1 MITTWKGCDNELYS
15 AGAVCRV
22 CGKASV
28 GHISG
33 ERSDTVRKPMAT
45 DALDKAVKAATAIF
59 PASSKLR
66 IVITRGA
73 STIALDHD
81 NLEGGCK
88 ALRDEIARHLLG
100 RDDAERFGTTW
111 EPKQA
116 KTPFHKIE
124 IYEVRNEG

>member
-22 CGKASV
+22 CGKASG

-33 ERSDTVRKPMAT
+33 ERADTKRKPLAAV
-45 DALDKAVKAATAIF
+45 ALGKAVQAATAIF

-73 STIALDHD
+73 SKIELDND
-81 NLEGGCK
+81 NLDGGCK

-100 RDDAERFGTTW
+100 RDDAERFGNTW
-111 EPKQA
+111 EPREKKQG
-116 KTPFHKIE
+116 FHKIE
-124 IYEVRNEG
+124 IYEVKNEG

>member
-1 MITTWKGCDNELYS
+1 MITWKGCDGELYAGS
-15 AGAVCRV
+15 ATCKV
-22 CGKASV
+22 CGKTCS

-33 ERSDTVRKPMAT
+33 ECADTVRKPMAT
-45 DALDKAVKAATAIF
+45 DALGKAVKAATAIF

-66 IVITRGA
+66 VVITRGA

-100 RDDAERFGTTW
+100 RDDAERFGNTW
-111 EPKQA
+111 EPREKKQG
-116 KTPFHKIE
+116 FHKIE

>member
-1 MITTWKGCDNELYS
+1 MITWKGCNGELYS
-15 AGAVCRV
+15 ANAKCKA
-22 CGKASV
+22 CGKTCS

-33 ERSDTVRKPMAT
+33 ECADTKRKHLAPV
-45 DALDKAVKAATAIF
+45 ALGAAVKAAAAIF

-66 IVITRGA
+66 VVITRGA
-73 STIALDHD
+73 SAIALDHD

-100 RDDAERFGTTW
+100 RDDAERFGIEW
-111 EPKQA
+111 EYEQA

-124 IYEVRNEG
+124 IYEVKNEK